1 MKVRHVLAARRGPVI
16 TIAPDAPIREAVGIL
31 VSQGIGSLIILSAD
45 GQLAGIITER
55 DILRALAADD
65 TILEQPVREVMVKNA
80 IVGVPQDDISAVAQT
95 MLEKRVRHLPIV
107 EDGQL
112 IGIVSIGDVL
122 KAQRDAYQGT
132 VDTLETQIMA
142 EGES

>member
-16 TIAPDAPIREAVGIL
+16 TVAPDAPVREAVGIL
-31 VSQGIGSLIILSAD
+31 VSKGIGSLVILTAD
-45 GQLAGIITER
+45 GAVAGLIAER
-55 DILRALAADD
+55 DILRALASNDRVMD
-65 TILEQPVREVMVKNA
+65 EPVQEVMVRNV
-80 IVGVPQDDISAVAQT
+80 IIGMPQDDISAVAQT

-107 EDGQL
+107 EDGRL

-122 KAQRDAYQGT
+122 KTQRDAYRGT